1 MVESTS
7 LHQTVVGLFERRPFF
22 LLPLLGALIGPVT
35 GLSHYWVNDDVGNLL
50 WISGGFTGQ
59 PEYLNPVVGPIFGVI
74 VSLLY
79 RATTFLPWY
88 PVAVL
93 AIPTVA
99 CVLFLRFLKGRVPSA
114 TFFNFALVLT
124 SGTLLLGL
132 KVNYTFASFVSCAVA
147 ALWISLLVGSTLRFT
162 SLIAPVIFCI
172 LGLSLRTH
180 WAKTTFVLP
189 PAFVFAGF
197 LGFVFLLMRFRKGET
212 PRIMKFVA
220 LMSFVYAVNW
230 LPQVIITLTNHDWAM
245 FTEFYSARGA
255 LNGVQYVHDYL
266 ASVSPR
272 TVEAATGMDRAGII
286 ELDEWSLFDAE
297 SVSTESLRRLGS
309 AARQA
314 QQQGL
319 SEQLALMSLSAT
331 QFLQVAG
338 WFALAAIIGTVARA
352 KTVGMRSAARQFGVI
367 GGLLFTSTV
376 MVGQATSR
384 SRFPNYVLAGTVF
397 TIALFLLASQISR
410 VASGGAPQER
420 FRFAVVGSSLLLI
433 MGCWYG
439 FGRDTFAILRDG
451 NGLTSDVAYREQLRQ
466 SAEFA
471 TPVIHNVTLVGYAYQ
486 SVPFDA
492 SVPEEYL
499 NSQNFGGGS
508 NVRSPQYVRRWNYL
522 TAENQTTQSLFNA
535 AFYDRVMFENSYWYQ
550 LLFSYSKNCYK
561 IVPNQQGFAT
571 RVSSPCAQ
579 VLVADAHFDDPSYWW
594 SKPSGMNFDVTARD
608 AINLDLVLLAPFGE
622 HARPVVTNIR
632 VTDEGGRHKYERIV
646 VVYPGEGTKVK
657 FQGLVRGE
665 RVVVRSM
672 SRCMIPFVID
682 QVRYP
687 DRRELCVGLGKVAIN
702 GINVPLT
709 DIRP

>member
-1 MVESTS
+1 MR
-7 LHQTVVGLFERRPFF
+7 QTVVGLFERRPFF
-22 LLPLLGALIGPVT
+22 LLPLLGVFVGPVT
-35 GLSHYWVNDDVGNLL
+35 GLSHYWVNDDVGHLL
-50 WISGGFTGQ
+50 WVSGGFTSQ

-99 CVLFLRFLKGRVPSA
+99 CVLFLRFLKGRAPSV
-114 TFFNFALVLT
+114 TFFSFVLVLT

-132 KVNYTFASFVSCAVA
+132 KINYTFASFVSCAVA
-147 ALWISLLVGSTLRFT
+147 ALWMSLLVVESSLRFT
-162 SLIAPVIFCI
+162 SLVVPIILCI

-180 WAKTTFVLP
+180 WPAPIVATP

-197 LGFVFLLMRFRKGET
+197 LGFVFILMRYKRGEL
-212 PRIMKFVA
+212 PKIVRFVA

-230 LPQVIITLTNHDWAM
+230 LPQVLIMLTNDDWAM
-245 FTEFYSARGA
+245 FIDFYRARGA
-255 LNGVQYVHDYL
+255 LNGVEYVGNYL
-266 ASVSPR
+266 ASVNPQ
-272 TVEAATGMDRAGII
+272 TVEAQTGVDRAGVI
-286 ELDEWSLFDAE
+286 ELRNWSLFDAE
-297 SVSTESLRRLGS
+297 SVSTESLRRLES

-319 SEQLALMSLSAT
+319 SEQFALMNLSAT

-352 KTVGMRSAARQFGVI
+352 KTVGMRSVARQFGVI

-376 MVGQATSR
+376 MVVQTTSGV
-384 SRFPNYVLAGTVF
+384 RFPSYVLAGVVL
-397 TIALFLLASQISR
+397 TIALFLLASQIGH
-410 VASGGAPQER
+410 VASGGVPQEC
-420 FRFAVVGSSLLLI
+420 FRFAVVGSSLLVI

-439 FGRDTFAILRDG
+439 FGRDTFAILREG
-451 NGLTSDVAYREQLRQ
+451 NGLVSDVEYREQLLQ
-466 SAEFA
+466 SVDFSI
-471 TPVIHNVTLVGYAYQ
+471 PVVHNVMLVGYAYQ
-486 SVPFDA
+486 SAPFDT

-499 NSQNFGGGS
+499 NSKNFGGGS

-522 TAENQTTQSLFNA
+522 TGENQTTQSLFNE

-561 IVPNQQGFAT
+561 KVVPNQQGFAT
-571 RVSSPCAQ
+571 RVSSPCSQ
-579 VLVADAHFDDPSYWW
+579 VLVADAHFDDSSYWW
-594 SKPSGMNFDVTARD
+594 SKPSGMNLDVVARD
-608 AINLDLVLLAPFGE
+608 AIDLDLVLLAPFGE

-632 VTDEGGRHKYERIV
+632 VMNEAGRHKYERIV
-646 VVYPGEGTKVK
+646 VVYPGEGTKIE
-657 FQGLVRGE
+657 FESLVLGE
-665 RVVVRSM
+665 SVVIRSV
-672 SRCMIPFVID
+672 SPCMIPLVID
-682 QVRYP
+682 PVRYP